1 MSTEQQQGQDSE
13 KQEQKQDSDKQAET
27 PQQGQDSGKQ
37 EQKQDSDKQAET
49 NDSGQITEKPEVT
62 DEHKEKAKEIAK
74 SYDEENLQTST
85 LPGSDGTVS
94 GTAIT
99 DWVDDEDKGKIETS
113 ADEGNVQ
120 YRKSDEFKK
129 IQES

>member
-1 MSTEQQQGQDSE
+1 MGTEQKQQSDSQEQQQSDSGD
-13 KQEQKQDSDKQAET
+13 QEQN
-27 PQQGQDSGKQ
+27 P
-37 EQKQDSDKQAET
+37 
-49 NDSGQITEKPEVT
+49 SGQITEKPEVT

-74 SYDEENLQTST
+74 SYDEENLQTTT

-113 ADEGNVQ
+113 ADEGNVE
-120 YRKSDEFKK
+120 YRNTEEFKK

>member
-1 MSTEQQQGQDSE
+1 MGTEQKQQSDS
-13 KQEQKQDSDKQAET
+13 QEQKQSDSQE
-27 PQQGQDSGKQ
+27 QQQSDSGDQ
-37 EQKQDSDKQAET
+37 EQ
-49 NDSGQITEKPEVT
+49 NPSGQITEKPEVT

-120 YRKSDEFKK
+120 YRKSEEFKK

>member
-1 MSTEQQQGQDSE
+1 MSTEQKQQQDSQDQQQDGQDQRQDSE
-13 KQEQKQDSDKQAET
+13 KQSQGSDQPET
-27 PQQGQDSGKQ
+27 S
-37 EQKQDSDKQAET
+37 
-49 NDSGQITEKPEVT
+49 DSGQITEKPEVT

-94 GTAIT
+94 GTAVT

-113 ADEGNVQ
+113 AEEGNVQ